1 MSDDD
6 GLFDAVW
13 PGPDDGDAPAATG
26 GGDEPI
32 ASTSMSRLRE
42 RAGRVLAGVLAL
54 LLVLPVVA
62 WAVDTLVFS
71 TLGDDVADAVPEL
84 ADAVAL
90 VSMRGCDGVN
100 GSGSGFATTYDGR
113 PAVVTNRHV
122 VEGAAVVGVRTLRGS
137 SGPDVVEV
145 LLAPGEDVAVLVLD
159 QPLGTELQLG
169 RRPAVGERVRLVGF
183 PGARPVTSA
192 GEVVDTDRT
201 RTVLDLAADPGA
213 SGAPLVDTEDRVV
226 GQVVA
231 RTPDGRAVAIPV
243 DRVAAAIGE
252 VVPAPPC

>member
-6 GLFDAVW
+6 DLFDAVW
-13 PGPDDGDAPAATG
+13 PGPDDHDAPVPG
-26 GGDEPI
+26 GGDERI
-32 ASTSMSRLRE
+32 ASTSMSRLRD

-62 WAVDTLVFS
+62 WAVDTIVFS
-71 TLGDDVADAVPEL
+71 ALGEDVADAAPEL

-100 GSGSGFATTYDGR
+100 GTGSGFATTVDGR
-113 PAVVTNRHV
+113 PAVITNRHV
-122 VEGAAVVGVRTLRGS
+122 VAGAAVVGVRTLRGT

-159 QPLGTELQLG
+159 EPLGAELRLG
-169 RRPAVGERVRLVGF
+169 RRPTVGERLRLVGF
-183 PGARPVTSA
+183 PGARPVTST
-192 GEVVDTDRT
+192 GEVVDDDRT
-201 RTVLDLAADPGA
+201 RMVLDLPADPGA

-226 GQVVA
+226 AQVVA
-231 RTPDGRAVAIPV
+231 RTPDGDAVAIPI
-243 DRVAAAIGE
+243 DRVAAAVGD